1 MLLTTPIITTISLD
15 LGNIPL
21 PVGVGL
27 PVIGENIL
35 FREIHDIDPESD
47 IAAQLVV
54 FDSTIMKSLGY
65 TDVKMLD
72 CPHEENSLKYILMGG
87 K

>member
-1 MLLTTPIITTISLD
+1 MLLTTPIIATIELD
-15 LGNIPL
+15 LGSIPL
-21 PVGVGL
+21 PIGVGL
-27 PVIGENIL
+27 PIIGENIL
-35 FREIHDIDPESD
+35 FREMADIDHQSD

-54 FDSTIMKSLGY
+54 FDSTIMKSLGH

-72 CPHEENSLKYILMGG
+72 CSSGDAVKYILIGS